1 MVEKFKIRQ
10 LCLEQACAI
19 AYFEISII
27 KSIKL
32 LNFKRTYLENNLMD
46 STRTLSLRWLYI
58 AFIDMSPKLFL
69 ACISKDLMAEVMQ
82 FCRLKMNK
90 NANL

>member
-1 MVEKFKIRQ
+1 V
-10 LCLEQACAI
+10 EQACTI

-27 KSIKL
+27 KGIKSY
-32 LNFKRTYLENNLMD
+32 NFKRTYLENNLMD
-46 STRTLSLRWLYI
+46 STRTLSFRWLYI
-58 AFIDMSPKLFL
+58 AFIDMSPKLSL
-69 ACISKDLMAEVMQ
+69 ACISKDFIAEIMQ